1 MRADIICEDLRCC
14 VALIDC
20 VSLTAVC
27 DSDKDGQQKQ
37 LDGKV
42 LVIRHAVDGMMM
54 IHGNLRYPPKLPP
67 QYIRPN

>member
-1 MRADIICEDLRCC
+1 MDIICEDLRCC

-27 DSDKDGQQKQ
+27 GEKQ

-42 LVIRHAVDGMMM
+42 LLIRHAVDGMMM
-54 IHGNLRYPPKLPP
+54 MMMMMRLCNNKG
-67 QYIRPN
+67 